1 MAFEE
6 IFKKIRNRLLG
17 QVDSE
22 TGLPRFPEG
31 EILREPI
38 IFEGTV
44 QMVGFRYETQYTAMK
59 LGMTG
64 KAMNLE
70 NGNVLVELQGTK
82 EKIDYCIQYI
92 NSVKRFTITNQTRTS
107 IPVIKDEKSFICGDE
122 GFGEYF

>member
-6 IFKKIRNRLLG
+6 IFEKIRNRLLG
-17 QVDSE
+17 QVDSQ
-22 TGLPRFPEG
+22 TGLPKFPKG
-31 EILREPI
+31 ELIRERV

-64 KAMNLE
+64 KAINLE
-70 NGNVLVELQGTK
+70 NGSVLVELQGTK

-92 NSVKRFTITNQTRTS
+92 NRVKRFTITNQTRFS
-107 IPVIKDEKSFICGDE
+107 IPVIEEEKSFICGDE
-122 GFGEYF
+122 GFGEYS